1 MFTRKTCQNVKP
13 LRFRWNLRISCIE
26 FWFDDVAETNKRF
39 WNNNFGIYEHV
50 MASNIHM
57 FILPN
62 CHFSVL
68 NHWRLDDS
76 SNMQKLSFKWIK
88 WSFAIITRQCPS
100 RLVKISYESWEK
112 TLHGHNE
119 FRNAVNL
126 QQWKLVIFDQNLL
139 NGFIQI
145 NFFQFRSSYSI

>member
-1 MFTRKTCQNVKP
+1 MNKRGCAFTIVVRPEFRMWQYRVNSIVSVGRTVWLGFEEHFFLGDFFPKAHVILIIFCHVFTQKTCQNVKP

-57 FILPN
+57 FMLPN

-76 SNMQKLSFKWIK
+76 SKMQKLSFKWIK
-88 WSFAIITRQCPS
+88 WSFAIITR
-100 RLVKISYESWEK
+100 
-112 TLHGHNE
+112 
-119 FRNAVNL
+119 
-126 QQWKLVIFDQNLL
+126 
-139 NGFIQI
+139 
-145 NFFQFRSSYSI
+145 